1 MKLLSRVENGGL
13 WPLLR
18 RSDAGD
24 VPPPERRWRA
34 RLYDEKQLDAI

>member
-13 WPLLR
+13 WPLLG

-24 VPPPERRWRA
+24 RPPWVALARTFIRREAAWCNM
-34 RLYDEKQLDAI
+34 